1 MLIDKNLLLAN
12 LRKNCIEDKLDMKS
26 AAWVIKIIKDTP
38 EAKGLEAICDLAYS
52 LSPEHRK
59 IKSKVDTYD
68 MLDGMT
74 FDQIKAYVWEYEKFA
89 NKLFDLVESYE
100 EGN

>member
-38 EAKGLEAICDLAYS
+38 EAKGLEAICDIAYS

-74 FDQIKAYVWEYEKFA
+74 FDQIKAYVWEYEKFM
-89 NKLFDLVESYE
+89 NELFDLIER
-100 EGN
+100 